1 MSNDTNKNEAL
12 VIKEENNQE
21 FSLKLLFG
29 PMSGCELHLPAND
42 YLLVI
47 DSGASLQNKAGETIS
62 VEDHALHYA
71 LNTLYI
77 PCEIPSPN
85 IVLRLSNPQMLA
97 NSYEYPAEIH
107 TAEGVVESQIGEN
120 QVYTWQHIH
129 IAVKDREHQWSEQ
142 VVNFNKVAS
151 VNEKRLMNGKEN
163 RWGLVIKNRITK
175 IILACF
181 FSCIVVYIIAL
192 SVKGYRKNESTEPLP
207 ALERLLSGSPGVLKV
222 FKGQRLDKIYV
233 LAEQLPEM
241 EWAMEALHKL
251 ELKSDVEPILLYRH
265 QRELVRQLG
274 RDGYPVLQID
284 YREPQHPLVALYHRL
299 TPEEERQFTRLMLAK
314 IPFARDIKTTIRTKD
329 QVLQEA
335 RQGLARLCIRY
346 REVKTETG
354 YALII
359 NDKLSDNKLA
369 ALSNFIKGFDKNW
382 GGNIVRFS
390 INLDESWLQ
399 NKSYVDKSGGYVFLN
414 PKHWYF
420 PLSAK

>member
-1 MSNDTNKNEAL
+1 MSDDANKNEAL

-47 DSGASLQNKAGETIS
+47 DSSASLQNKEGETIS

-85 IVLRLSNPQMLA
+85 IVLRLSNPQVLA
-97 NSYEYPAEIH
+97 NSYQYPAEIH
-107 TAEGVVESQIGEN
+107 TVEGVVESQIGEN

-142 VVNFNKVAS
+142 VVNFNKVAY
-151 VNEKRLMNGKEN
+151 VNEKRVMKGKGN
-163 RWGLVIKNRITK
+163 RGGGVIKNRITK

-181 FSCIVVYIIAL
+181 FSCIVVYIITL
-192 SVKGYRKNESTEPLP
+192 SVKGYKKNESTEPMP
-207 ALERLLSGSPGVLKV
+207 ALKRMLSGSPGVLKV
-222 FKGQRLDKIYV
+222 FKGQRQDKIYV

-241 EWAMEALHKL
+241 EWAIEALHKL
-251 ELKSDVEPILLYRH
+251 ELKSDVVPIWLYRH
-265 QRELVRQLG
+265 QRELVRQLE

-284 YREPQHPLVALYHRL
+284 YREPQHPVVALYHRL
-299 TPEEERQFTRLMLAK
+299 TPEEEMQFTRLILEK
-314 IPFARDIKTTIRTKD
+314 IPFARDIKMTIRTKD
-329 QVLQEA
+329 QVLREA

-346 REVKTETG
+346 REVETESR

-369 ALSNFIKGFDKNW
+369 ALNNFIKGFNKNW
-382 GGNIVRFS
+382 GENIVRFS